1 LRDVWNGV
9 TRMDLV
15 ALENTSKIVLNQ
27 FEPIYFNVYKHKRLK
42 VVNFGM
48 SNANGNGNG
57 TERFQIEI
65 S

>member
-1 LRDVWNGV
+1 MERSDTNGFSGIGN
-9 TRMDLV
+9 
-15 ALENTSKIVLNQ
+15 NTSKIVLNQ
-27 FEPIYFNVYKHKRLK
+27 FEPIYFNVYEHKRLK

-65 S
+65 L

>member
-1 LRDVWNGV
+1 
-9 TRMDLV
+9 MDLV

-65 S
+65 L